1 MKADEP
7 LLNRLADVR
16 LLALS
21 NVEATCEEAVM
32 EIIRLRKAL
41 TEIAVIAKESTSYA
55 TPAYQIEQVAC
66 WALATDPHEEEE

>member
-7 LLNRLADVR
+7 LIDRLADVR

-21 NVEATCEEAVM
+21 NVEALCEQAVM

-66 WALATDPHEEEE
+66 WALATDPFEEEE

>member
-7 LLNRLADVR
+7 LIERLADVR
-16 LLALS
+16 LLPLS
-21 NVEATCEEAVM
+21 NVEALCEQAVM

-66 WALATDPHEEEE
+66 WALATDPFEEEE

>member
-1 MKADEP
+1 MKADER
-7 LLNRLADVR
+7 LIDRLADVR
-16 LLALS
+16 LLPLS
-21 NVEATCEEAVM
+21 NVEALCEQAVM

-66 WALATDPHEEEE
+66 WALATDPFEEEE